1 MYTRD
6 IVVRGITSAAA
17 AEPKGRKKNR
27 VAAAAAYYTETNL
40 PPTTSPAHHLGAV
53 VRTRGRAA
61 YVRGPARRIPRDDRL
76 TLIDWSPA
84 PTPPP
89 LLAPAPRA
97 RPTAAAASTTR
108 SATPISFIALFRRRL
123 GRTNG
128 RTDRRRVYVCVCTS
142 YIYIYVLLI
151 DDGGVWTLPLA
162 FAFETAARS

>member
-17 AEPKGRKKNR
+17 EPKRRKKKPCGGGGGGLLHR
-27 VAAAAAYYTETNL
+27 DEPPSHHPRHAAAA
-40 PPTTSPAHHLGAV
+40 

-61 YVRGPARRIPRDDRL
+61 YARGPARRIPRDDRL

-97 RPTAAAASTTR
+97 RPTAAASTTR
-108 SATPISFIALFRRRL
+108 SATPISLLALFRRRL

-128 RTDRRRVYVCVCTS
+128 RTDRRRVYVCVHLI
-142 YIYIYVLLI
+142 YIYICITNRRRRRVNTSPSVRFWNGCAI
-151 DDGGVWTLPLA
+151 VNA
-162 FAFETAARS
+162 